1 MKKMSEHLSTLA
13 TVALGLGVFCFWFF
27 GYPYILTSREQSAL
41 FIWDSAYLSD
51 RLSMPWGWLSLLTTF
66 VCQFFNH
73 PLVGAMLLAALAV
86 ALAAVVCW
94 LWRLVTP
101 RFPWSAKLVATAVAL
116 FVTCWLPL
124 HPSEGTDEEMTYD
137 YLMRQGR
144 WQQICE
150 KAQQQ
155 PPQSLA
161 CQNMVRLAMFQLGQL
176 SEQALFEGLTSSNKV
191 LADRASAFIMSDV
204 YMNMGMVNMS
214 QRAAFEAMES
224 IEDYNKSGRAL
235 KRLVET
241 SLITGQYEVCLKYIS
256 ILEHTLYYHVW
267 AQRIRHLAEHP
278 ELVAEH
284 PTYGRCRQM
293 YQQTKDVFF
302 Y

>member
-1 MKKMSEHLSTLA
+1 MKKMSGHYREL
-13 TVALGLGVFCFWFF
+13 TVAALGLGVFCFWFL
-27 GYPYILTSREQSAL
+27 GYPYILTAREQSSL
-41 FIWDSAYLSD
+41 FIWDTTYLSD
-51 RLSMPWGWLSLLTTF
+51 RLSMPWGMLSLLSAF
-66 VCQFFNH
+66 IEQFFNH
-73 PLVGAMLLAALAV
+73 PLAGSLLLAMSAAALAG
-86 ALAAVVCW
+86 AVCW
-94 LWRLVTP
+94 LLRLILP
-101 RFPWSAKLVATAVAL
+101 RYPKSAMLGADAVAL
-116 FVTCWLPL
+116 FATCWLPL
-124 HPSEGTDEEMTYD
+124 HPRGGTDEEMAYD

-176 SEQALFEGLTSSNKV
+176 SEQALFEGLSSSNKV
-191 LADRASAFIMSDV
+191 LASRVSAFIMSDV

-241 SLITGQYEVCLKYIS
+241 SLITGQYEVALKYIS
-256 ILEHTLYYHVW
+256 ILEHTLHYRIW
-267 AQRIRHLAEHP
+267 AQRIKRLAEHP